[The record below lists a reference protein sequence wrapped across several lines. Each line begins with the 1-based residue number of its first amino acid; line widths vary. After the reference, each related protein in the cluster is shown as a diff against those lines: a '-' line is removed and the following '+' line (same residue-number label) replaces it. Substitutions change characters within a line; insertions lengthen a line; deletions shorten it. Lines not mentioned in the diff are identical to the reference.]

1 MSKLTVFKALHEFEN
16 AFNPEGKG
24 FTRENL
30 DLRITLI
37 EEEVKEAL
45 IEMRRDMSVIS
56 KADLT
61 KELADVMYVV
71 LGAGNRLELPLEKV
85 FMRTHQS
92 NMSKLGSDGRPL
104 YRSDGKVLKGPNYQ
118 PPVLRD
124 LFEE

>member
-1 MSKLTVFKALHEFEN
+1 MSKLTVFEALREFEN

-45 IEMRRDMSVIS
+45 IEMRRDMSLIS

-71 LGAGNRLELPLEKV
+71 LGAGERLELPLEKV
-85 FMRTHQS
+85 FMRTHYS
-92 NMSKLGSDGRPL
+92 NMSKLASNGKPL

-124 LFEE
+124 LFDE

>member
-1 MSKLTVFKALHEFEN
+1 
-16 AFNPEGKG
+16 
-24 FTRENL
+24 
-30 DLRITLI
+30 
-37 EEEVKEAL
+37 
-45 IEMRRDMSVIS
+45 MRRDMSVIS

-124 LFEE
+124 LFDE

>member
-124 LFEE
+124 LFDE